1 MAKNHLENGRVD
13 QTMVMDILYEIAF
26 VPNQNTH
33 TRQPSNP
40 PPQQLVSRW
49 APPDFDGDRAVS
61 RLAEISSRQASRSLS
76 RSTVTSASTV
86 SHKPSESTNT
96 TVSQSVAESLPSL
109 SSRSTSVVSHKPSET
124 NKTSVDPPVIDPLP
138 FVPVKSKA
146 EHEAEKLD
154 PIYVES
160 ARDVDNLFRE
170 MLPFFEGAESEQNWK
185 HREQSTLKVRKVT
198 KGNAYD
204 DFPAAYLAGIKLLL
218 NGLIGVAESLRTT
231 QCTLGCHCIQDVAR
245 RTGPNLDP
253 MVEILLQSLMKLCGQ
268 TKKISAANGDM
279 SVTCIISQVSFNA
292 RLAQHIYLATQDKN
306 VSPRL
311 FACGWLMTILTKHG
325 HHKSVIDHNGA
336 LESINKSITAGLMDR
351 DASVRTR
358 MRPTYWAFARL
369 WNDRS
374 ERYYPVSPSCN
385 VNLANTHASILLSLD
400 KKQQQLLLKDASNP
414 FPDTSSVAAALG
426 EKAAELSKSTSA
438 VPTRPSVKETMAKNR
453 ANRTIPTARPSSAGP
468 SISPTRELPVHV
480 ATKSAIGGLA
490 ARRPLNTSTSGN
502 LSSAPVRPIR
512 NFRKPDIPRPAT
524 ADPYSQRPKPD
535 ARSATPAAR
544 RPKTPVA
551 PSTAKR
557 GIFATKKPTSQPVSP
572 TKIVQ
577 RRISWSDDL
586 PGGSLVSGPS
596 RRNSVDEQAI
606 EDDSNSQPGKEVN
619 NILTCATHSAPN
631 PRTTPSPV
639 NDKADA
645 AEEVEEDVWLAIS
658 REASPTRSVAD
669 GPHDLDN
676 VEMSTRISQSP
687 RLIQGRK
694 EILSP
699 RKRPQLQVYE
709 DPEAIP
715 TDLSPMQSP
724 TKSNVLSDLPINT
737 PPLNPNHLLVAEET
751 NNSTYHAKWKAFE
764 TSEQKNISSP
774 TLAACMSSPI
784 VARRLLESAIQK
796 IRAGSYE
803 FSVLRRVQHIIK
815 EQDELLAKDSYLV
828 DELLLTLLDAIEGPI
843 DQSKQIQILLAI
855 QGLLSKYPQQC
866 SALYPKALCAVTLAR
881 AGHSSS
887 QRIVSG
893 LEATA
898 EAIVDRCEPTQS
910 IDAVLDL
917 LDSDDLDLHS
927 TCMGLYQLAGLLT
940 KTVQSGHIPL
950 SPLTEH
956 RIGKLT
962 ARALDDHNIDVRHA
976 AVELA
981 VQFRPCVESEKRF
994 WEHIPESTTD
1004 RKSLVTY
1011 YLQRNA
1017 LVRG

>member
-13 QTMVMDILYEIAF
+13 HTIVMDILYEIAF
-26 VPNQNTH
+26 VANQNTQM
-33 TRQPSNP
+33 RQPSNP
-40 PPQQLVSRW
+40 PPQQLASRR
-49 APPDFDGDRAVS
+49 APPNFDGDRAVS
-61 RLAEISSRQASRSLS
+61 RLAEYSSRQASRSLS
-76 RSTVTSASTV
+76 RSTVTSTSTV

-96 TVSQSVAESLPSL
+96 TVSHSVAESLPSF
-109 SSRSTSVVSHKPSET
+109 SSRSTSMVSHKPSET
-124 NKTSVDPPVIDPLP
+124 TNSSVNHPVVEPLP

-146 EHEAEKLD
+146 ENEAEKLD

-160 ARDVDNLFRE
+160 ARDVDNLFRV

-185 HREQSTLKVRKVT
+185 HREQSTLKIRKVT

-204 DFPAAYLAGIKLLL
+204 DYPTAYLAGIKLLL

-292 RLAQHIYLATQDKN
+292 RLAQHIYGATQDKN

-325 HHKSVIDHNGA
+325 HHKNVIDHNGA
-336 LESINKSITAGLMDR
+336 LESINKSITAGLVDR

-374 ERYYPVSPSCN
+374 ERYYPLSRSSIIHP
-385 VNLANTHASILLSLD
+385 ADTRASILLSLEN
-400 KKQQQLLLKDASNP
+400 KQQQLLLKDASNP

-426 EKAAELSKSTSA
+426 AKAAELSKSTSA

-453 ANRTIPTARPSSAGP
+453 ASRTLPTARPSSAGP
-468 SISPTRELPVHV
+468 SISPSREPTVHV

-524 ADPYSQRPKPD
+524 ADSFSHRPKPD

-557 GIFATKKPTSQPVSP
+557 GILATKKPTSQPASP

-596 RRNSVDEQAI
+596 RRNSIDEQAI

-619 NILTCATHSAPN
+619 NIFTCAPRSAPSR
-631 PRTTPSPV
+631 RTTRSPV

-645 AEEVEEDVWLAIS
+645 AEEIVEDVWLAIS
-658 REASPTRSVAD
+658 REASPARSVAD
-669 GPHDLDN
+669 GPHNLDN

-687 RLIQGRK
+687 RLILGRK
-694 EILSP
+694 EVVSP

-724 TKSNVLSDLPINT
+724 TKSNVLNDLPINT
-737 PPLNPNHLLVAEET
+737 PPLNPNHVLVAEET

-764 TSEQKNISSP
+764 ASEQKNISSP
-774 TLAACMSSPI
+774 SLAACMSNPV
-784 VARRLLESAIQK
+784 VARRLLNSAIEK
-796 IRAGSYE
+796 IRAGAIE
-803 FSVLRRVQHIIK
+803 FSALRRVQHIIK
-815 EQDELLAKDSYLV
+815 EQYELLAKDSYLV

-843 DQSKQIQILLAI
+843 DQSKQIQVLLAI

-866 SALYPKALCAVTLAR
+866 SALYPRALCALTLAR

-898 EAIVDRCEPTQS
+898 EAIVDKCEPTQS

-940 KTVQSGHIPL
+940 KTVQSGHIPF
-950 SPLTEH
+950 SPLTEQ
-956 RIGKLT
+956 RIGELT
-962 ARALDDHNIDVRHA
+962 ARALDDHNIDVRHG

-994 WEHIPESTTD
+994 WGHIPGSATD

-1011 YLQRNA
+1011 YLKRNA
-1017 LVRG
+1017 LLRG

>member
-1 MAKNHLENGRVD
+1 
-13 QTMVMDILYEIAF
+13 MVMDILYEIAF
-26 VPNQNTH
+26 VPNQNTQM
-33 TRQPSNP
+33 RQPSNAST
-40 PPQQLVSRW
+40 QQLVGRW
-49 APPDFDGDRAVS
+49 APSHSDGERAVS
-61 RLAEISSRQASRSLS
+61 RMAEYNARQASRSLS
-76 RSTVTSASTV
+76 RSTVTSISTV

-96 TVSQSVAESLPSL
+96 TVSHSVAGSLPSL
-109 SSRSTSVVSHKPSET
+109 PSRSTSVVSHKPSET
-124 NKTSVDPPVIDPLP
+124 TNSTVNHPVIEPLP
-138 FVPVKSKA
+138 FVSVKSKA
-146 EHEAEKLD
+146 ESEAEKLD

-160 ARDVDNLFRE
+160 ARDIDNLFRE

-185 HREQSTLKVRKVT
+185 HREQSTLKIRKVT

-204 DFPAAYLAGIKLLL
+204 DYPVAYLAGIKLLL

-292 RLAQHIYLATQDKN
+292 RLAQHIYGATQDKN

-311 FACGWLMTILTKHG
+311 FACGWLMTVLTKHG
-325 HHKSVIDHNGA
+325 HHKNVIDHNGA

-374 ERYYPVSPSCN
+374 ERYNPVLRSPIIH
-385 VNLANTHASILLSLD
+385 LADTRTSILLSLE

-438 VPTRPSVKETMAKNR
+438 VPSRPSVKETMAKNR
-453 ANRTIPTARPSSAGP
+453 ANRTLPTARPSSAGP
-468 SISPTRELPVHV
+468 SISPTREPPVHV
-480 ATKSAIGGLA
+480 ATKPAAGGLA
-490 ARRPLNTSTSGN
+490 TRRPLKTSTSGN
-502 LSSAPVRPIR
+502 LSSAPVRPMR

-524 ADPYSQRPKPD
+524 ADPSSLRPKPD
-535 ARSATPAAR
+535 ARSATPATR

-551 PSTAKR
+551 PSTNKR
-557 GIFATKKPTSQPVSP
+557 SILAAKKPTSQPASP

-606 EDDSNSQPGKEVN
+606 EDDSNSQPSKEVN
-619 NILTCATHSAPN
+619 NPLTHATRSAPS
-631 PRTTPSPV
+631 RRFSRSPE
-639 NDKADA
+639 NEKADA
-645 AEEVEEDVWLAIS
+645 DEDIVEDVWLAIS
-658 REASPTRSVAD
+658 RETSPARSVAD
-669 GPHDLDN
+669 GSHDLDN
-676 VEMSTRISQSP
+676 IEVSTRISQSP

-694 EILSP
+694 EVLSS
-699 RKRPQLQVYE
+699 RKRPHLQVYE

-737 PPLNPNHLLVAEET
+737 PPLNPNHVLVAEET
-751 NNSTYHAKWKAFE
+751 NNSTYHAKWTAFE
-764 TSEQKNISSP
+764 ASEQKNISSP
-774 TLAACMSSPI
+774 GLAACMSSPV
-784 VARRLLESAIQK
+784 VARRLLNSAIEK
-796 IRAGSYE
+796 IRAGVIE

-815 EQDELLAKDSYLV
+815 EQSELLAKDSYLV

-843 DQSKQIQILLAI
+843 DQSKQIQVLLAI
-855 QGLLSKYPQQC
+855 QGLLSKYPQHC
-866 SALYPKALCAVTLAR
+866 SALYPRALCALTLAR

-898 EAIVDRCEPTQS
+898 EAIVDKCEPTQS
-910 IDAVLDL
+910 IDAVLGL

-940 KTVQSGHIPL
+940 KMVQSGHIPL
-950 SPLTEH
+950 SLFIEH

-981 VQFRPCVESEKRF
+981 VQFWPCVESEKRF
-994 WEHIPESTTD
+994 WAHIPESATD

-1011 YLQRNA
+1011 YLKRNA
-1017 LVRG
+1017 LLRA